1 MAKIVLTVAASA
13 ADLGGLG
20 IHERNDQMIGKAFA
34 LDAEV
39 VDIVAKPV
47 FHESMLR
54 RLIIITE
61 IYIL

>member
-1 MAKIVLTVAASA
+1 
-13 ADLGGLG
+13 
-20 IHERNDQMIGKAFA
+20 MIGKAFA

-54 RLIIITE
+54 RLNIITE
-61 IYIL
+61 IYIV

>member
-1 MAKIVLTVAASA
+1 
-13 ADLGGLG
+13 
-20 IHERNDQMIGKAFA
+20 MIGKAFA